1 MLYPIINVIISSFV
15 AIKVDIFEYVGR
27 GFYDQDMDDYIDK
40 FFIVWYH
47 IGHRSEDIWYE
58 LQTGWDSLIIEFYS
72 PLFSRYRTVFEGFYP
87 IVKLILT
94 MHWAIDF
101 YSDFYLKLRWTLN
114 RFLDDVW

>member
-1 MLYPIINVIISSFV
+1 MGSFPIFLEVRFFGVAIFMLYPIINVIISSFV

-58 LQTGWDSLIIEFYS
+58 LQTG
-72 PLFSRYRTVFEGFYP
+72 
-87 IVKLILT
+87 
-94 MHWAIDF
+94 
-101 YSDFYLKLRWTLN
+101 
-114 RFLDDVW
+114 